1 MGLAASADRNAK
13 YFEPPSPT
21 PLSIVIHG
29 YVEEKKCSKSPKI

>member
-13 YFEPPSPT
+13 YFEPPT

-29 YVEEKKCSKSPKI
+29 YVEEKKIEQISQI